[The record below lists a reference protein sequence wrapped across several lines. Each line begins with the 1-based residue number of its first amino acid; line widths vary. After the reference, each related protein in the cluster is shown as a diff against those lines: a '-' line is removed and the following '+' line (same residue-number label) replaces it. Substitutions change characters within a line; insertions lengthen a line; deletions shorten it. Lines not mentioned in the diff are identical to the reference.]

1 MSQIYKYYL
10 KEVSTFL
17 IIRES
22 KIKKKKT
29 YKKKNIK
36 FIFMLEKCLN

>member
-10 KEVSTFL
+10 KDVSTFL

-22 KIKKKKT
+22 KIKKKKIF
-29 YKKKNIK
+29 KIK
-36 FIFMLEKCLN
+36 II